1 MKNYLTGCDILG
13 ADDIGGDGMGGMAGG
28 MGGGYGALLS
38 SLVETGTSIYS
49 QQTAKKDAANEARE
63 AARAAGAL
71 KMAELTPAQQQL
83 AALQASQRKLNAE
96 RGKSTVNVPV
106 ETKKPFFKTGGGIA
120 VIVTLSVAGLGGVGF
135 ALYKGLKK

>member
-1 MKNYLTGCDILG
+1 MKNYLAGCDILG
-13 ADDIGGDGMGGMAGG
+13 ADDIGGDGMGG

-83 AALQASQRKLNAE
+83 AALQASQRKINAE
-96 RGKSTVNVPV
+96 RGKRVVPV
-106 ETKKPFFKTGGGIA
+106 APVVPKKPFFKTGGGIA
-120 VIVTLSVAGLGGVGF
+120 VIVSVSVAGLGAVVF
-135 ALYKGLKK
+135 AVYRGLRK